1 MTTLNHD
8 HAAIVNSRSIYQKN
22 IHDAAT
28 YPYKVIKVPTD
39 TKLGKKVKKGKLK
52 GSKIYIL
59 TLEERATCDSDCEHW
74 LNCYGNNMP
83 FAHRFI
89 VNDALY
95 PAIERDLDELDA
107 KGKPYLV
114 RLHILG
120 DFFNLKYVFFWR
132 KQLAKREL
140 LNIYGYTRNHPTKAL
155 GIAIK
160 AVRQEY
166 GERFAI
172 RFSNYPDD
180 PMSAQS
186 KDSSTD
192 GVGCPEQ
199 LGLAESCG
207 DCALCW
213 SMPNKP
219 VIFYPDLHGRQS
231 VHIK

>member
-1 MTTLNHD
+1 MSALSPTHP
-8 HAAIVNSRSIYQKN
+8 AIVNSQTLYRKN
-22 IHDAAT
+22 VHNAGS

-95 PAIERDLDELDA
+95 PAIERDLDEYDA

-114 RLHILG
+114 RLHVLG
-120 DFFNLKYVFFWR
+120 DFVNLKYVFFWR

-140 LNIYGYTRNHPTKAL
+140 LNIFGYTRNHPNKPLGYAL
-155 GIAIK
+155 K
-160 AVRQEY
+160 LLRKQY

-186 KDSSTD
+186 KDLSTN
-192 GVGCPEQ
+192 GVDCPEQ

-213 SMPNKP
+213 SMPKKP
-219 VIFYPDLHGRQS
+219 VIFYDH
-231 VHIK
+231 